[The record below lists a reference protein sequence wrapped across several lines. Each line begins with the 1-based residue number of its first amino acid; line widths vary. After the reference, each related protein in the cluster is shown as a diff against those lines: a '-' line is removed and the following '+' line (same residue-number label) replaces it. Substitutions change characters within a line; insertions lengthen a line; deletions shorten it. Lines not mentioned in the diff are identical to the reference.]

1 MCTVTFVGLFKYPL
15 TQRLAYFWKHHVTYL
30 LYAVLKASNYSPAQH
45 NCITGCSVLDYVE
58 PDQWILVDWVDMQTS
73 CRVLAGTNVEG
84 SGEMLKV
91 VVVLLDQLLT
101 LCIRQIKRCL
111 HQVVPL
117 WPVISQLQTYIGWV
131 ANVQNRQTNVLVQL
145 LKLRSAGVRQQRAG
159 RPVKEQLQ
167 ASQPAC
173 SWYRYRSRYSYR

>member
-1 MCTVTFVGLFKYPL
+1 MCTVTFCWIVQIPTHTEVGIFLETPRYI
-15 TQRLAYFWKHHVTYL
+15 LALRKSVQL
-30 LYAVLKASNYSPAQH
+30 VLKVSNYSPAQQLLLVI
-45 NCITGCSVLDYVE
+45 CTTGCSVLDYVE

-117 WPVISQLQTYIGWV
+117 WPVISQLQSSFWLSGQCAKK
-131 ANVQNRQTNVLVQL
+131 AN
-145 LKLRSAGVRQQRAG
+145 
-159 RPVKEQLQ
+159 
-167 ASQPAC
+167 
-173 SWYRYRSRYSYR
+173 